1 MDEIQS
7 IFQSLKLKHY
17 VRMNIILSVKLWI
30 CFVTQFQ
37 QLVWCLKE
45 LSHWD
50 ASFEYLKYVFEIWY
64 KYLKHFYLEV
74 RYL

>member
-17 VRMNIILSVKLWI
+17 VRMNINFECKIVNMFCSPVLTVS
-30 CFVTQFQ
+30 
-37 QLVWCLKE
+37 LVLKRTV
-45 LSHWD
+45 S
-50 ASFEYLKYVFEIWY
+50 LKHVFEIWY